1 VSGQARLRTISVR
14 GTEEAAN
21 ITSIADIAL
30 TEDEAPVLEIVG
42 FGHRGFE
49 EIVQS
54 LGGLNSRLDTPFSE
68 EPLALVYP
76 TTEIFC
82 DCRPIVAHASRL
94 TVE

>member
-21 ITSIADIAL
+21 ITSIADIGL

-54 LGGLNSRLDTPFSE
+54 LGGLNSRLDTPLCRGAFGTDL
-68 EPLALVYP
+68 PNYRN
-76 TTEIFC
+76 IFV
-82 DCRPIVAHASRL
+82 IVG
-94 TVE
+94 